1 MADSSSFDQLSYG
14 VQRWIYRQG
23 WEELRAIQERSVP
36 VIARA
41 SEDILITAP
50 TAGGKT
56 EAAFLPIVS
65 WLEDD
70 GPASGYGVLCL
81 SPLKALIND
90 QYKRLLPL
98 CESANTAITPW
109 HGDVS
114 TSVKAKSWRSP
125 QGILMITPESLEAM
139 FVRRPHELRERVR
152 KVRYVVIDEFHAFI
166 GRERGQ
172 QLLSLI
178 ARLEELVEH
187 SLCRIALSAT
197 IGDPQMAL
205 GFLRPAG
212 GRPGVHLEVAHEG
225 MNLQLS
231 LKSFSPDEAA
241 GLPATVAMAKDLYPV
256 LKGHS
261 NLVFANSRRIVEEI
275 TDQLSGICEAHQAPV
290 EFFAHHGSLSKESR
304 HFVEHRL
311 KEGELP
317 TTAIATSTL
326 ELGIDIGDVVSVA
339 QVGAPAN
346 VSSVRQ
352 RLGRSG
358 RRAGSAS
365 ILRVLVTEHG
375 KKKDATPIDRLEVEL
390 FQAVAVLELMLERW
404 VEPPSGDSLHLST
417 LIQQVLSMIA
427 YTGGIIAAEAF
438 RVLCGTGPWR
448 HVDQALFVRVLRAL
462 GASEVVAQLGSGELV
477 VGAVGEQILSSHTF
491 YTAFEVPEEFSLVAF
506 GKTIGTLPVDSPYLP
521 GQLLLFG
528 GRRWSVKA
536 IDIDAK
542 VITLIPAGRGQA
554 PIFGGESAPVHKRI
568 RERMRELYERDDVPR
583 FCQETCGAI
592 MARAREYYAE
602 KGIASNPVIVA
613 GDQLFLIA
621 WEDDRV
627 LDTIKVVSTLGGLAA
642 DRVGPSVVVQDCPEP
657 GRFLPWLAEVLED
670 VDADAV
676 AAAIEPQALGKFD
689 GYLTPDLL
697 KEAFVREKLD
707 VGKAKRYVDTVLKL
721 DEPPPNVV

>member
-1 MADSSSFDQLSYG
+1 MADSSSFDQLGYG

-36 VIARA
+36 VIGRA

-65 WLEDD
+65 WLENE
-70 GPASGYGVLCL
+70 GPETGYGVLCL

-90 QYKRLLPL
+90 QYQRLLPL

-114 TSVKAKSWRSP
+114 ASVKAKSWRSP

-152 KVRYVVIDEFHAFI
+152 KVRYIVIDEFHAFI

-187 SLCRIALSAT
+187 PLCRIALSAT
-197 IGDPQMAL
+197 IGDPEMAL
-205 GFLRPAG
+205 GYLRPAG

-231 LKSFSPDEAA
+231 LKTFSPDEDA
-241 GLPATVAMAKDLYPV
+241 GLPATLAMAKDLYPL

-261 NLVFANSRRIVEEI
+261 NLVFANSRRVVEEI
-275 TDQLSGICEAHQAPV
+275 TDQLSGICEAHHAPV

-311 KEGELP
+311 KEGEHP

-375 KKKDATPIDRLEVEL
+375 RKKDATPIDRLEVEL

-417 LIQQVLSMIA
+417 LVQQVLSMIA
-427 YTGGIIAAEAF
+427 YRGGITAAEAF
-438 RVLCGTGPWR
+438 RVLCGVGPWR
-448 HVDQALFVRVLRAL
+448 HIDQALFVRVLRAM
-462 GASEVVAQLGSGELV
+462 GARKVVAQLGSGELV
-477 VGAVGEQILSSHTF
+477 VGAVGEQLLSSHTF
-491 YTAFEVPEEFSLVAF
+491 YTAFEVPEEFSLVAS

-528 GRRWSVKA
+528 GRRWSVKE

-542 VITLIPAGRGQA
+542 VITLTPAGRGQA

-568 RERMRELYERDDVPR
+568 RERMRELYERSDVPR
-583 FCQETCGAI
+583 FCQEHTGSI
-592 MARAREYYAE
+592 LARAREFYVE
-602 KGIASNPVIVA
+602 KGIASNPVIAA
-613 GDQLFLIA
+613 GDQLFLMA
-621 WEDDRV
+621 WVDDRV

-642 DRVGPSVVVQDCPEP
+642 DRVGPAVVVQGCPEP
-657 GRFLPWLAEVLED
+657 DRYLPWLCEILDD
-670 VDADAV
+670 VDAETL

-689 GYLTPDLL
+689 GCLTPDLL

-707 VGKAKRYVDTVLKL
+707 IQRARQYVDQLRIHN
-721 DEPPPNVV
+721 P

>member
-36 VIARA
+36 VVARA

-65 WLEDD
+65 WLEDH
-70 GPASGYGVLCL
+70 GPASGYGVICL

-139 FVRRPHELRERVR
+139 FVLRPHELRERMR
-152 KVRYVVIDEFHAFI
+152 SVRYVVIDELHAFL

-172 QLLSLI
+172 QLLSLV

-187 SLCRIALSAT
+187 PLCRIGLSAT
-197 IGDPQMAL
+197 IGDPEVAL
-205 GFLRPAG
+205 AYLRPAG
-212 GRPGVHLEVAHEG
+212 GRSGVHLEVANEG

-231 LKSFSPDEAA
+231 LKAFSPDEGA
-241 GLPATVAMAKDLYPV
+241 GLPATVAMAKDLYPA
-256 LKGHS
+256 LRGNR
-261 NLVFANSRRIVEEI
+261 NLVFANSRRVVEEI

-304 HFVEHRL
+304 LFVEQRL
-311 KEGELP
+311 KEGEFP
-317 TTAIATSTL
+317 TTAVATSTL
-326 ELGIDIGDVVSVA
+326 ELGIDIGDVVSVV

-358 RRAGSAS
+358 RRTGSAS

-375 KKKDATPIDRLEVEL
+375 KKKDATPVDRLEVEL

-427 YTGGIIAAEAF
+427 YTGGITAAEAF

-448 HVDQALFVRVLRAL
+448 HIDQVLFMRVLRAL
-462 GASEVVAQLGSGELV
+462 GANEVVAQIGSGELV

-491 YTAFEVPEEFSLVAF
+491 YTAFEVPEEFTLIAY
-506 GKTIGTLPVDSPYLP
+506 GKAIGTLPVDSPYLP

-542 VITLIPAGRGQA
+542 FITLTPAGRGQA
-554 PIFGGESAPVHKRI
+554 PMFGGEPAPVHKRI

-583 FCQETCGAI
+583 FCHESTAPI
-592 MARAREYYAE
+592 MDRARAYYAE
-602 KGIASNPVIVA
+602 KRIGSNPIITA
-613 GDQLFLIA
+613 GDQLYLIA

-627 LDTIKVVSTLGGLAA
+627 LETIKVVSTLGGLAA
-642 DRVGPSVVVQDCPEP
+642 DRIGPSVVVQGCAEP
-657 GRFLPWLAEVLED
+657 SPFLTWLNDAFKRLNAEAV
-670 VDADAV
+670 ADA
-676 AAAIEPQALGKFD
+676 IHPQAVGKFD
-689 GYLTPDLL
+689 GYLTRDLL
-697 KEAFVREKLD
+697 KEAFVQEKLD
-707 VGKAKRYVDTVLKL
+707 FRSARNYIKHKFQILSSDMK
-721 DEPPPNVV
+721 